1 MGNNGNDQS
10 DADDSDRNTDG
21 DADHAYAESFKQYRI
36 AQLLCRGSHG
46 REDAELLCPFIQ
58 WHVEWIIDKKNGSE
72 HDDGDDNAS
81 HRVHEHIEQVVIGN
95 PHETQYVVIEDVSM
109 VSGTVYIGAYLT
121 WIFQGDK
128 QAEAVRF
135 GAVIRFGY

>member
-1 MGNNGNDQS
+1 MHSITGVLAAFLAGIYAEIRMVSRLTAAAAMSAGGEGQGQRNIPEEDAGKVFGNNGNDQS

-58 WHVEWIIDKKNGSE
+58 
-72 HDDGDDNAS
+72 
-81 HRVHEHIEQVVIGN
+81 
-95 PHETQYVVIEDVSM
+95 
-109 VSGTVYIGAYLT
+109 
-121 WIFQGDK
+121 
-128 QAEAVRF
+128 
-135 GAVIRFGY
+135 